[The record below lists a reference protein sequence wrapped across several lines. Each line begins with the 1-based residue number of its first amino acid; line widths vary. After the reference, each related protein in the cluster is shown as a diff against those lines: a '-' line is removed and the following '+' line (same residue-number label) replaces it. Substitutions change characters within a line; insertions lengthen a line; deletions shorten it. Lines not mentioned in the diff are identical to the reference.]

1 MEFRKI
7 SGFRLHG
14 ELASQSRCWGNHPVG
29 LGPVPADSI
38 QNLLFLAAALGAVVA
53 SLGVVLLKNPIRATL
68 CLILSFFPT
77 SLIYL
82 LYHAPFVAILQILVY
97 AGAILMLFTFVI
109 MMVNPAPGSGE
120 APDQPEAPSSRWK
133 GPVLGLALALAALVV
148 LPWIYGVTA
157 ALPAGPQP
165 DDDFGSMAR
174 IADLIFRNPSE
185 NPLTVSFE
193 LISLLILVGILA
205 ALNFSRRK
213 NA

>member
-1 MEFRKI
+1 M
-7 SGFRLHG
+7 
-14 ELASQSRCWGNHPVG
+14 
-29 LGPVPADSI
+29 PADSI
-38 QNLLFLAAALGAVVA
+38 HNLLFLAAALGAVAA

-82 LYHAPFVAILQILVY
+82 LFHAPLVAILQILVY

-120 APDQPEAPSSRWK
+120 APDQPEQPSARWK
-133 GPVLGLALALAALVV
+133 GVAVGAALALAALFV
-148 LPWIYGVTA
+148 LPWIHGVA
-157 ALPAGPQP
+157 SALPAGPAP
-165 DDDFGSMAR
+165 DEGFGGMAR
-174 IADLIFRNPSE
+174 IADMIFRNPSE

-193 LISLLILVGILA
+193 LISLLILVGILT